1 MTRTERAMQIWPI
14 LLCAA
19 HNKKTLTYGELGD
32 LIGMPGYTLSQTLDR
47 ITKYCEQNGLP
58 PLSVVVI
65 NQSGE
70 PGPGHPTIKDF
81 KKDLEAIFNYK
92 WFARPPIQMSDLEE

>member
-1 MTRTERAMQIWPI
+1 MQIWPI

-19 HNKKTLTYGELGD
+19 YNRRTLTYGELGG
-32 LIGMPGYTLSQTLDR
+32 LIGMPAHTLAQTLDR
-47 ITKYCEQNGLP
+47 ITKYCDRNELP

-65 NQSGE
+65 NQQKGE

-81 KKDLEAIFNYK
+81 EKDLKAVFDYK
-92 WFARPPIQMSDLEE
+92 WFARPPIQMSDLEEYV